1 MDIVLASQSPRRRA
15 LLQQLGLNFSV
26 AVSNIE
32 EHIFE
37 NKDIKLQIE
46 ELALKKAWDVSGDF
60 TEAIIVGA
68 DTLVVKDGKPLGK
81 PRNYSEAKNMLT
93 MLSGTTHQVITGVAL
108 VMLPTRN
115 TLVNSVVTSVAFR
128 NLTEEEIEGYLL
140 TGEYA
145 DKAGAYGIQGR
156 GAALV
161 KDIEGCY
168 FNVVGL
174 PLGKLTE
181 MLGVMGVKVLGRG
194 TNGKGNSY

>member
-15 LLQQLGLNFSV
+15 LLQQLGVSFTV

-32 EHIFE
+32 EHIS
-37 NKDIKLQIE
+37 NKKDIKLQIK
-46 ELALKKAWDVSGDF
+46 ELALRKAWDVSKDF
-60 TEAIIVGA
+60 TEGIIVGA

-81 PRNYSEAKNMLT
+81 PRNYSEAKSMLT

-108 VMLPTRN
+108 VMLPKRN
-115 TLVNSVVTSVAFR
+115 TLVDSMVTSVTFR
-128 NLTEEEIEGYLL
+128 GLTEEEIEGYLS
-140 TGEYA
+140 TGEYV

-161 KDIEGCY
+161 KGIEGCY

-181 MLGVMGVKVLGRG
+181 MLGCMGVKVLGRG
-194 TNGKGNSY
+194 TNGKGNSD